1 MISRN
6 LFTDVLLI
14 AMLVTLQI
22 FLFNRIDIAGK
33 YTPVIYIIFVL
44 FYPFYRNLYIFLS
57 ASFILGLSID
67 AFLGTWGI
75 NAFATTLIAYFRT
88 IIFKTSTEVS
98 SDVFSFHNLQWSQFL
113 FYIFSSI
120 FVHQL
125 LVQSIEFFKFD
136 RFFEV
141 ILNIL
146 VTSVI
151 SIIFVLLYSLAFK
164 IKEKVWKQPIIK
176 LPYFSLS
183 LPQFL
188 WQDWS
193 IYSCLQIDMRSMQPI
208 LLSK

>member
-88 IIFKTSTEVS
+88 IIFKI
-98 SDVFSFHNLQWSQFL
+98 FL
-113 FYIFSSI
+113 ETRRRSCGRSRRPAPIWVY
-120 FVHQL
+120 
-125 LVQSIEFFKFD
+125 
-136 RFFEV
+136 RCPP
-141 ILNIL
+141 
-146 VTSVI
+146 T
-151 SIIFVLLYSLAFK
+151 LA
-164 IKEKVWKQPIIK
+164 PAT
-176 LPYFSLS
+176 
-183 LPQFL
+183 
-188 WQDWS
+188 
-193 IYSCLQIDMRSMQPI
+193 
-208 LLSK
+208 

>member
-44 FYPFYRNLYIFLS
+44 FYRFYRNLYIFLS

-164 IKEKVWKQPIIK
+164 IKEKV
-176 LPYFSLS
+176 
-183 LPQFL
+183 
-188 WQDWS
+188 
-193 IYSCLQIDMRSMQPI
+193 
-208 LLSK
+208 

>member
-88 IIFKTSTEVS
+88 IIFNLSHINLSSFITTIGVDMPLFVS
-98 SDVFSFHNLQWSQFL
+98 
-113 FYIFSSI
+113 
-120 FVHQL
+120 
-125 LVQSIEFFKFD
+125 
-136 RFFEV
+136 
-141 ILNIL
+141 
-146 VTSVI
+146 
-151 SIIFVLLYSLAFK
+151 
-164 IKEKVWKQPIIK
+164 IK
-176 LPYFSLS
+176 LEAHSKVLA
-183 LPQFL
+183 
-188 WQDWS
+188 
-193 IYSCLQIDMRSMQPI
+193 M
-208 LLSK
+208 LLI

>member
-67 AFLGTWGI
+67 AFLGTWGV

-164 IKEKVWKQPIIK
+164 IKEKV
-176 LPYFSLS
+176 
-183 LPQFL
+183 
-188 WQDWS
+188 
-193 IYSCLQIDMRSMQPI
+193 
-208 LLSK
+208 

>member
-57 ASFILGLSID
+57 ASFILGLSYRRI
-67 AFLGTWGI
+67 FRNLGYQCICHYTYR
-75 NAFATTLIAYFRT
+75 LIFRT

-164 IKEKVWKQPIIK
+164 IKEKV
-176 LPYFSLS
+176 
-183 LPQFL
+183 
-188 WQDWS
+188 
-193 IYSCLQIDMRSMQPI
+193 
-208 LLSK
+208 

>member
-75 NAFATTLIAYFRT
+75 NAFATTLIAYLEPLFSKLPPKSLRMY
-88 IIFKTSTEVS
+88 FLS
-98 SDVFSFHNLQWSQFL
+98 SNLQWSQFL

-151 SIIFVLLYSLAFK
+151 SIIFVSPYSLAFK
-164 IKEKVWKQPIIK
+164 IKEKV
-176 LPYFSLS
+176 
-183 LPQFL
+183 
-188 WQDWS
+188 
-193 IYSCLQIDMRSMQPI
+193 
-208 LLSK
+208 